1 MALTIHGP
9 LSRGSEGLT
18 TIMNDHQTTM
28 QKSLEK
34 VSTGLK
40 INHSGDNAAG
50 KAISDKMLAQIRG
63 LDQGQENT
71 QNANSMLN
79 VAEASVSSMIDI
91 IRAMRTKALE
101 AANDSLSQD
110 DRTALT
116 NEINQLKDQITSSAL
131 VTHNGRY
138 LLTGDYGAIVEAVTY
153 DSDGVAYDSNN
164 SATTLSF
171 TDISWKSD
179 DLDRR
184 LYFQVG
190 PEKDAVITANLM
202 NMTADYIFSG
212 VKINIDTVDDAAETA
227 RSLDTAL
234 TRALYQQAEIGS
246 VRERL
251 EYTSENLQLT
261 SADTTEALS
270 TIQDA
275 DLAKEMTTYVKN
287 NVLMQATQAMMAQAN
302 TSLATFIDLIKGSI
316 V

>member
-9 LSRGSEGLT
+9 LSRGSEGLV

-28 QKSLEK
+28 QKSLER

-40 INHSGDNAAG
+40 INHSGDDAAG

-79 VAEASVSSMIDI
+79 VASAAVSSMIDI

-101 AANDSLSQD
+101 AANDSLSED
-110 DRTALT
+110 DRIALT
-116 NEINQLKDQITSSAL
+116 NELNQLKDQVTSSAL
-131 VTHNGRY
+131 TTYNGRY
-138 LLTGDYGAIVEAVTY
+138 LLTGNYGAIDEAVTY
-153 DSDGVAYDSNN
+153 DSDGVAHDSDG
-164 SATTLSF
+164 STTKLSF
-171 TDISWKSD
+171 TDISWNSD

-202 NMTADYIFSG
+202 NMTAEYIFSD
-212 VKINIDTVDDAAETA
+212 VKINVASTDEAAKTA

-246 VRERL
+246 IQERL

-261 SADTTEALS
+261 TADTTDALS

-275 DLAKEMTTYVKN
+275 DLAKEMTNYVKN
-287 NVLMQATQAMMAQAN
+287 NVLSQATQAMMAQAN
-302 TSLATFIDLIKGSI
+302 TSLATFIDLIRESI

>member
-9 LSRGSEGLT
+9 LSRGSEGLV

-28 QKSLEK
+28 QKSLER

-79 VAEASVSSMIDI
+79 IASAAVSSMIDI

-101 AANDSLSQD
+101 AANDSLSED
-110 DRTALT
+110 DRIALT
-116 NEINQLKDQITSSAL
+116 NEINQLKDQVTSSAL
-131 VTHNGRY
+131 TTHNGRY
-138 LLTGDYGAIVEAVTY
+138 LLTGDYGAIEEAVTY
-153 DSDGVAYDSNN
+153 DSDGVAHDSDG
-164 SATTLSF
+164 STTKLSF
-171 TDISWKSD
+171 SDISWKSD

-202 NMTADYIFSG
+202 NMTAEYIFSD
-212 VKINIDTVDDAAETA
+212 VKINVASTDEAAETA

-246 VRERL
+246 VQERL
-251 EYTSENLQLT
+251 EYTSENLQMST
-261 SADTTEALS
+261 ADTTDALS

-275 DLAKEMTTYVKN
+275 DLAKEMTNYVKN
-287 NVLMQATQAMMAQAN
+287 NVLSQATQAMMAQAN
-302 TSLATFIDLIKGSI
+302 TSLATFIDLIRESI

>member
-28 QKSLEK
+28 QKSLER

-138 LLTGDYGAIVEAVTY
+138 LLTGDYGAIDEAVTY
-153 DSDGVAYDSNN
+153 DNGVAYDSNN

-171 TDISWKSD
+171 TDISWNSD

>member
-138 LLTGDYGAIVEAVTY
+138 LLTGDYGAIDEAVTY
-153 DSDGVAYDSNN
+153 DNGVAYDSNN

-171 TDISWKSD
+171 TDISWNSD

>member
-9 LSRGSEGLT
+9 LSRGAEGLT

-28 QKSLEK
+28 QKSLER

-50 KAISDKMLAQIRG
+50 KAISDKMLSQIRG

-71 QNANSMLN
+71 QNASSMLN
-79 VAEASVSSMIDI
+79 IASAAVESMIDI

-101 AANDSLSQD
+101 AANDSLSDD
-110 DRTALT
+110 DRIALT
-116 NEINQLKDQITSSAL
+116 NEINQLKDQVTSSAL
-131 VTHNGRY
+131 TTHNGRY
-138 LLTGDYGAIVEAVTY
+138 LLTGDYGAIEEAVTY
-153 DSDGVAYDSNN
+153 NDGVAYGSDGS
-164 SATTLSF
+164 STRLSF

-179 DLDRR
+179 DVDRR

-202 NMTADYIFSG
+202 NMTADYIFSD
-212 VKINIDTVDDAAETA
+212 VKINISTIDDAMESA

-246 VRERL
+246 VQERL
-251 EYTSENLQLT
+251 EYTSENLQLA

-275 DLAKEMTTYVKN
+275 DLAKEMTNYVKN
-287 NVLMQATQAMMAQAN
+287 NVLTQATQAMMAQAN
-302 TSLATFIDLIKGSI
+302 TSLATFIDLIRESI

>member
-9 LSRGSEGLT
+9 MSRGAEGLT

-28 QKSLEK
+28 QKSLER

-50 KAISDKMLAQIRG
+50 KAISDKMLSQIRG

-79 VAEASVSSMIDI
+79 IASAAVESMIDI
-91 IRAMRTKALE
+91 IRSMRTKALE
-101 AANDSLSQD
+101 AANDSLSDD
-110 DRTALT
+110 DRMALT
-116 NEINQLKDQITSSAL
+116 NEINQLKDQVTSSAL
-131 VTHNGRY
+131 TTHNGRY
-138 LLTGDYGAIVEAVTY
+138 LLTGDYGAIEEAVTY
-153 DSDGVAYDSNN
+153 DDDGVAHDSDG
-164 SATTLSF
+164 SSTKLSF

-179 DLDRR
+179 DVDRR

-202 NMTADYIFSG
+202 NMTADYIFSD
-212 VKINIDTVDDAAETA
+212 VKLNIATSQDAVETA

-246 VRERL
+246 VQERL
-251 EYTSENLQLT
+251 EYTSENLQLA

-275 DLAKEMTTYVKN
+275 DLAKEMTNYVKN
-287 NVLMQATQAMMAQAN
+287 NVLTQATQAMMAQAN

>member
-50 KAISDKMLAQIRG
+50 KAISDKMLAQLRG

-138 LLTGDYGAIVEAVTY
+138 LLTGDYGAIYEAVTY
-153 DSDGVAYDSNN
+153 DSDGVALDSNG

-171 TDISWKSD
+171 TDISWNSD
-179 DLDRR
+179 NLDRR